1 MAQASRT
8 RRSTGSETLEI
19 PSGHLGPLGPC
30 RFDIRPLTVLIGRQ
44 GTGKSLV
51 AQVLYFFRGL
61 SDLVHFDAATRRSDE
76 PRAADPD
83 MVILRI
89 VNGLRSQR
97 RSFASLTVPSVAI
110 RWSSGSAASKSLS
123 FEAQHETREIQPS
136 KALRSAVAAILRKRR
151 PPRSALFIP
160 TERLFYTLALSPASM
175 SVIGATIILE
185 LFSQFM
191 EEAGRI
197 QADWS
202 DAGPDTEHGRWI
214 REHLRSELGGEARR
228 RGSSWRWSFGTSED
242 PRDID
247 LDMASSGQRANWPLM
262 LLPQT
267 LFSLR
272 AAGELGEPFTIYVE
286 EPEIHLHP
294 TAERAIVEVLAYL
307 VNSGFRVVI
316 TTHSLTVLYALNN
329 LMLASSLTKSTLR
342 DEIPVELRLDPENVA
357 AYLLDDGGKV
367 ASLLDREQGM
377 IDEQALGAVSDE
389 MAGQMNRIFAEQAR
403 KR

>member
-8 RRSTGSETLEI
+8 KRSSGTETLEI
-19 PSGHLGPLGPC
+19 ASGSLGPLGPC
-30 RFDIRPLTVLIGRQ
+30 RLDIRPLTVLIGRQ

-61 SDLVHFDAATRRSDE
+61 SDLVQFDAATRRPDE
-76 PRAADPD
+76 LQATNPL

-97 RSFASLTVPSVAI
+97 RSFASLTVPGVVV
-110 RWSSGSAASKSLS
+110 RWSSGTGASKNLS
-123 FEAQHETREIQPS
+123 FETQHVTREILPS
-136 KALRSAVAAILRKRR
+136 RGLQAAVAAILRKRR
-151 PPRSALFIP
+151 PPPSALFIP

-185 LFSQFM
+185 LFAQFM

-197 QADWS
+197 QAGWN

-214 REHLRSELGGEARR
+214 REHLRSELGGEACR
-228 RGSSWRWSFGTSED
+228 RGSSWRWSFGSSED

-262 LLPQT
+262 LLPQV

-272 AAGELGEPFTIYVE
+272 AAGELGEPFTLYVE

-294 TAERAIVEVLAYL
+294 TAERAIVDVLAYL
-307 VNSGFRVVI
+307 VNSGFRVVV

-329 LMLASSLTKSTLR
+329 LMLASSLAKDELR
-342 DEIPVELRLDPENVA
+342 DEIPVELRLDPEKVS
-357 AYLLDDGGKV
+357 AYHLEGDRV
-367 ASLLDREQGM
+367 VSLLDREQGM
-377 IDEQALGAVSDE
+377 IDEHALGAVSDE